1 MNMKQSRL
9 IAITSIFLVMF
20 CNVAFFRNLLEVFP
34 VVGKN
39 LGFLVSAA
47 VVLATFLAL
56 LGNLVRSR
64 YTTKLVLIVLLLLS
78 SLTAYFMD
86 TYNIVIDDT
95 MIENILE
102 TDIRQSLDLFS
113 LKLAAYFL
121 FLGLLPAAG
130 VLVIRVEYGSTG
142 GELVNR
148 LKTIAICLTIITVGI
163 LPFGRFYTSF
173 FREYKPLRYFT
184 NPSYSLYSLGRYLVR
199 DRGGR
204 VEALQV
210 LGRDARIPAAVVD
223 RKLIIFVVGEAGRTD
238 HFSLNGY
245 GRQTNPL
252 LEKEDVVS
260 FTDISSCGTTTAVS
274 IPCMFSIYNR
284 QEFDDAKG
292 KYVENVLDV
301 IHHSGAS
308 VLWRENNSNSKKV
321 ASRVTYEE
329 YRTSKKNSLC
339 DDGECRDEGMLV
351 GLQEYIDSRK
361 KGDIFIVLHQL
372 GSHGPAYYKRYPP
385 RFEKFIPTCKS
396 NQLEECSVEEIV
408 NAYDNTILYTDYFLA
423 KAIALLKNNDKH
435 FATAL
440 VYMSDHGESL
450 GENGVYL
457 HGLPYFF
464 APRSQKHVAG
474 IFWFGRGYRVDRQT
488 LRQRAGLPYS
498 HDNIFHTLLGMME
511 IQTSVYNRDLDILAG
526 TREDSDN

>member
-1 MNMKQSRL
+1 MNQSRL
-9 IAITSIFLVMF
+9 IAIASIFLVIF
-20 CNVAFFRNLLEVFP
+20 CNVAFFRNLLKVFP

-47 VVLATFLAL
+47 IVLAAFIAL

-64 YTTKLVLIVLLLLS
+64 YTTKLVLIVLVLLS

-113 LKLAAYFL
+113 LKLVAYFL
-121 FLGLLPAAG
+121 LLGLLPAAG
-130 VLVIRVEYGSTG
+130 VLMIRVKYDTTG

-148 LKTIAICLTIITVGI
+148 LKTLAVCMTIITIGV
-163 LPFGRFYTSF
+163 LPFSRFYTSF
-173 FREYKPLRYFT
+173 FRAHKPLRYFT
-184 NPSYSLYSLGRYLVR
+184 NPTYTLYSLGRYLIR

-204 VEALQV
+204 LEAVQE
-210 LGRDARIPAAVVD
+210 LGRDARIPTAASE
-223 RKLIIFVVGEAGRTD
+223 RKLMIFVVGEAGRTD
-238 HFSLNGY
+238 HFSVNGY
-245 GRQTNPL
+245 GRQTNPH

-274 IPCMFSIYNR
+274 VPCMFSIYTR
-284 QEFDDAKG
+284 QEFNDVKG
-292 KYVENVLDV
+292 KKVENVLDV
-301 IHHSGAS
+301 FQHAGVS
-308 VLWRENNSNSKKV
+308 VLWRENNSNSKSV
-321 ASRVTYEE
+321 ASRVTYQD
-329 YRTSKKNSLC
+329 YRTNKKNPLC
-339 DDGECRDEGMLV
+339 NDGECRDEGMLV
-351 GLQEYIDSRK
+351 GLQEHIDSRG

-408 NAYDNTILYTDYFLA
+408 NAYDNTILYTDYFLS
-423 KAIALLKNNDKH
+423 KVIALLKNNENH
-435 FATAL
+435 FRTAM

-457 HGLPYFF
+457 HGLPYFI
-464 APRSQKHVAG
+464 APKSQKHVACL
-474 IFWFGRGYRVDRQT
+474 FWFGQDYPVDRED

-498 HDNIFHTLLGMME
+498 HDNIFHTLLGMMAIE
-511 IQTSVYNRDLDILAG
+511 TSVYNREMDILAG
-526 TREDSDN
+526 TRQGFVN